1 MSEKGEQGPVRPL
14 GLSIQS
20 QHPGINNEIEG
31 AITTLK
37 KLQKITT
44 SVVPVNPSALGAA
57 APNAEANALP
67 AAGGVPVLTAGDT
80 FGRYQ
85 ISRLLGRGGMGAV
98 YLAYDSQLQR
108 YVALKTPSL
117 GDNPTA
123 IGRFYREARASAQ
136 LRSPFLCPTYD
147 VGQVSGIYFISM
159 AFIDGRPLTHVMADG
174 LLKDSKAVA
183 KIIEKVARGLQK
195 AHEQGIIHRDLK
207 PDNIMIDRDGEP
219 VVMDFGLARSM
230 DDEVQ
235 ITNAGGILGTPG
247 YMSPEQ
253 VEGKNVG
260 PRTDI
265 YSLGVIL
272 YQILTGRLPFSGS
285 LASVLRQIGSQE
297 PPRPSTIAAEVD
309 SRLERICLKMMAK
322 SQDERFQS
330 MAEVVAAV
338 YIPESAAVE
347 VVKPSVLKRIKSW
360 FRGFLGSSTPQ
371 ESSAPA
377 NAASPIP
384 ADSATST
391 KPAAASS
398 KGDPA
403 ADSQTLQFTD
413 ANQPGAG
420 AQSSATEGT
429 IALSPDDTSKSSTP
443 PSKNDPPADSQTVQF
458 ADLADAGVPAQT
470 PVAEGTMDLGQADVP
485 AQTPVTEGT
494 IDLGQ
499 ADVPAQTPVTQG
511 TIDLGPDLLP
521 GDGPTHDGTIT
532 PEHSGVEEEE
542 LMSHANLPQDT
553 PSVAL

>member
-20 QHPGINNEIEG
+20 QHPGINHEIEG
-31 AITTLK
+31 AISTLK

-44 SVVPVNPSALGAA
+44 SVVPVDPSAAAA
-57 APNAEANALP
+57 APNAEANAQP
-67 AAGGVPVLTAGDT
+67 AAAGVPVLTAGDT

-159 AFIDGRPLTHVMADG
+159 AFIDGRQLTQVMADG

-272 YQILTGRLPFSGS
+272 YQMLSGRLPFVGS
-285 LASVLRQIGSQE
+285 LASVLRQIGNQE
-297 PPRPSTIAAEVD
+297 PPRPSEIAAEGGVD
-309 SRLERICLKMMAK
+309 SCLEGICLKMMA
-322 SQDERFQS
+322 
-330 MAEVVAAV
+330 
-338 YIPESAAVE
+338 
-347 VVKPSVLKRIKSW
+347 
-360 FRGFLGSSTPQ
+360 
-371 ESSAPA
+371 
-377 NAASPIP
+377 
-384 ADSATST
+384 
-391 KPAAASS
+391 
-398 KGDPA
+398 
-403 ADSQTLQFTD
+403 
-413 ANQPGAG
+413 
-420 AQSSATEGT
+420 
-429 IALSPDDTSKSSTP
+429 
-443 PSKNDPPADSQTVQF
+443 
-458 ADLADAGVPAQT
+458 
-470 PVAEGTMDLGQADVP
+470 
-485 AQTPVTEGT
+485 
-494 IDLGQ
+494 
-499 ADVPAQTPVTQG
+499 
-511 TIDLGPDLLP
+511 
-521 GDGPTHDGTIT
+521 
-532 PEHSGVEEEE
+532 
-542 LMSHANLPQDT
+542 
-553 PSVAL
+553 

>member
-1 MSEKGEQGPVRPL
+1 MTDKGEQSPARPV
-14 GLSIQS
+14 GYSIQS
-20 QHPGINNEIEG
+20 LHPGIHHEIEG
-31 AITTLK
+31 AISTLK

-44 SVVPVNPSALGAA
+44 SVVPIDPSALAA
-57 APNAEANALP
+57 AAALNAEAGDQP
-67 AAGGVPVLTAGDT
+67 AAAVVPVLAAGDT

-117 GDNPTA
+117 GGNPNA
-123 IGRFYREARASAQ
+123 IQRFYREARASAQ

-147 VGQVSGIYFISM
+147 VGQVSGICFISM
-159 AFIDGRPLTHVMADG
+159 AFIDGRALTQVMANG

-219 VVMDFGLARSM
+219 VVMDFGLARSV

-235 ITNAGGILGTPG
+235 VTNAGGILGTPG

-297 PPRPSTIAAEVD
+297 PPRPSAVAKGAVD
-309 SRLERICLKMMAK
+309 AGLERICLKMMAK
-322 SQDERFQS
+322 SQEERFQS

-338 YIPESAAVE
+338 YIPESAPVQVA
-347 VVKPSVLKRIKSW
+347 KPSVLQRMKSW
-360 FRGFLGSSTPQ
+360 FRGFLGSNTPQ
-371 ESSAPA
+371 ESSAQES
-377 NAASPIP
+377 AASPIRE
-384 ADSATST
+384 DSATS
-391 KPAAASS
+391 KPSTASS
-398 KGDPA
+398 KDDSSAG
-403 ADSQTLQFTD
+403 SQTIQFTD
-413 ANQPGAG
+413 PDQVGVVAQPP
-420 AQSSATEGT
+420 ATEGT
-429 IALSPDDTSKSSTP
+429 IELGRDATPKPSTGSSED
-443 PSKNDPPADSQTVQF
+443 NLVDSQTIQF
-458 ADLADAGVPAQT
+458 TDPGQEGVPAQ
-470 PVAEGTMDLGQADVP
+470 PHF
-485 AQTPVTEGT
+485 
-494 IDLGQ
+494 
-499 ADVPAQTPVTQG
+499 TQG
-511 TIDLGPDLLP
+511 TIELGPDVPP
-521 GDGPTHDGTIT
+521 GERRTQEDSIV
-532 PEHSGVEEEE
+532 PEGSGAEEGE
-542 LMSHANLPQDT
+542 LVSHADLPQDT